1 MSELILHHFDPS
13 PFAEKVRL
21 VFGLKQLSWRSV
33 NIPMIMPKPLL
44 TALTG
49 GYRKT
54 PVLQIGADIY
64 CDTSLIAIELEKRFP
79 SPSLFP
85 DNNTGISL
93 ALSYW
98 SNSVFF
104 NPGAGLS
111 MGINEEL
118 PEPILKDRSEFFNFM
133 DFSRLKEEV
142 PHLYTQLFP
151 HIELVEQQLEDG
163 RSFLLGSTVS
173 WADINA
179 YFVIWMLRG
188 NVPPIEDMLKRY
200 THIAKWEERMRAIG
214 EGNRLDMDAIDA
226 IKIANETSPDNG
238 EGIDSLD
245 PLQLQSGD
253 IVNVAPDDYGKV
265 PVEGSLINLNR
276 QRVSIRRSD
285 PEAGDVNVHFPRAGF
300 RITPGT

>member
-1 MSELILHHFDPS
+1 MLELILHHFDLS

-33 NIPMIMPKPLL
+33 TIPMIMPKPLL

-79 SPSLFP
+79 SPTLFP
-85 DNNTGISL
+85 DGNSGISL

-118 PEPILKDRSEFFNFM
+118 PEPIVKDRSEFFNFM

-151 HIELVEQQLEDG
+151 HIELVEQQLEDD
-163 RSFLLGSTVS
+163 RPFLLGSTAG

-179 YFVIWMLRG
+179 FFVIWMLRG
-188 NVPPIEDMLKRY
+188 NVPPIEDMLKNY

-214 EGNRLDMDAIDA
+214 EGDRLDIEAVDAL
-226 IKIANETSPDNG
+226 KIANESTPDDAQG
-238 EGIDSLD
+238 VDSLD

-253 IVNVAPDDYGKV
+253 EVIVTPDDYGKL
-265 PVEGSLINLNR
+265 PVQGSLINLNR
-276 QRVSIRRSD
+276 QKVGIKRTD
-285 PEAGDVNVHFPRAGF
+285 PEVGDVNVHFPRAGF
-300 RITPGT
+300 RINRC

>member
-13 PFAEKVRL
+13 PFAEKIRL

-33 NIPMIMPKPLL
+33 SIPMIMPKPLL

-54 PVLQIGADIY
+54 PVLQIGSDIY
-64 CDTSLIAIELEKRFP
+64 CDTSLIARELEKRFP
-79 SPSLFP
+79 TPTLFP
-85 DNNTGISL
+85 DGNSGLSL

-98 SNSVFF
+98 SNSDFF

-111 MGINEEL
+111 MGINEDL

-133 DFSRLKEEV
+133 DFSQLKEEL
-142 PHLYTQLFP
+142 PHLYTQLLP
-151 HIELVEQQLEDG
+151 HIELVEQQLADG
-163 RSFLLGSTVS
+163 RQYLLGPKSG

-188 NVPPIEDMLKRY
+188 NVPPINDMLKPYSCMTEWEQRMSNIG
-200 THIAKWEERMRAIG
+200 HGEKQDLEADAALAIAKASIPG
-214 EGNRLDMDAIDA
+214 EA
-226 IKIANETSPDNG
+226 
-238 EGIDSLD
+238 EGVDEQD

-253 IVNVAPDDYGKV
+253 DVIVEPDDYGKV
-265 PVEGSLINLNR
+265 PVQGVLINLNR
-276 QRVSIRRSD
+276 QRVSIRRK
-285 PEAGDVNVHFPRAGF
+285 AVDVGELNVHFPRAGF
-300 RITPGT
+300 RISHA